1 MLSIVSRRLRVAVA
15 TLAVLGCFV
24 LASTSVAASAH
35 QAYALPV
42 CPAGTVPS
50 GPEKGAPMVIR
61 AKHNMTC
68 GQVRRAIKRGTWRG
82 QDPRWRFSTRGFNCR
97 VLKVYSGPGVA
108 PGENFACHARG
119 RSFRFG
125 WTT

>member
-1 MLSIVSRRLRVAVA
+1 MLSIVLRSLRVAFAALTV
-15 TLAVLGCFV
+15 VGCFV
-24 LASTSVAASAH
+24 PASTSVAAAAH

-42 CPAGTVPS
+42 CPGGTVPS

-61 AKHNMTC
+61 ARHNMTC
-68 GQVRRAIKRGTWRG
+68 GQVRRAIRRGKWRG
-82 QDPRWRFSTRGFNCR
+82 QDPRWKFSTRGFNCR

-108 PGENFACHARG
+108 PGENFACHARD

-125 WTT
+125 WIT